1 MIDLGLFE
9 WIVSIIVGILIGV
22 SKTAIATLGIF
33 NVALLAQVFSVKES
47 VGIMLP
53 MLIAGDI
60 FAVIYFRR
68 SVVWPHLFS
77 LLPWILTGLIAGFF
91 VLWKVNS
98 EQLTLL
104 LGVLIL
110 LLIILQAGKEFINSK
125 IDQHLLNSN
134 SKWFTYSMGILA
146 GFATMIGNVSGVIM
160 SIYLMAKGLPKK
172 EFIGTGAWFY
182 LFVNVIKVPFYMGL
196 GIITAESFTF
206 NLMMVPLILIGAYAG
221 IVVLKYIP
229 QKLFHRII
237 LVLGTIGAI
246 KLIFPDLFLL

>member
-53 MLIAGDI
+53 MLIAGDV

-68 SVVWPHLFS
+68 SVVWAHLFS
-77 LLPWILTGLIAGFF
+77 LLPWVLAGLFAGFF

-110 LLIILQAGKEFINSK
+110 VLIILQTAKDYINSK

-134 SKWFTYSMGILA
+134 SNWFTYSMGILA

-182 LFVNVIKVPFYMGL
+182 LFVNIIKIPFYMGL

-206 NLMMVPLILIGAYAG
+206 NLTMIPFILIGAYAG
-221 IVVLKYIP
+221 ILVLKYIP
-229 QKLFHRII
+229 QKMFHRII

-246 KLIFPDLFLL
+246 KLIFPNLFLF